1 MRRLYKV
8 PSKEKTARPVAKKKT
23 PTKSSTTKLKDQIE
37 TLKFDISSH
46 EDKYLRL
53 KAEFDNY
60 RRRKQEETSNMFK
73 YDGESV
79 IKQFLTVLDDLDRLA
94 KAAEENGKSNIEKI
108 KEGIDL
114 IVNKITK
121 RFSEREVVPFTAPGD
136 LVDPELHDALMMRLE
151 EGKKENE
158 ILEVFEKGYRYKD
171 RVIRHAKVVVNQ
183 TPS

>member
-1 MRRLYKV
+1 M
-8 PSKEKTARPVAKKKT
+8 PSKEKTVKAVNKKKMPKKS
-23 PTKSSTTKLKDQIE
+23 PTAKLKNQIDD
-37 TLKFDISSH
+37 LKLNITGQ

-60 RRRKQEETSNMFK
+60 RRRKQEDTSNMFK

-79 IKQFLTVLDDLDRLA
+79 IKQFLTVLDDLDRLT
-94 KAAEENGKSNIEKI
+94 KVTEENRNSNIGKI

-114 IVNKITK
+114 ILNKINK
-121 RFSEREVVPFTAPGD
+121 RFAEQEVIPFAEPGD
-136 LVDPELHDALMMRLE
+136 IVDPDLHDALMLRSE

-183 TPS
+183 TSS